1 MTSHI
6 GNYEFPNSAKKNLN
20 GDHRFRFTYKHWLIL
35 PAIISMVVVLV
46 FPLIF
51 SIRTSL
57 YKYLLTNPTYR
68 PFTGLQNYIEVI
80 TNPQMLNAIWV
91 TLKFSLCS
99 VTIELV
105 LGFILAYCLTRIKRF
120 NNTFVSILMA
130 PMMIT
135 PIAVGLIW
143 RLLLHPDL
151 GIINYLFNLVGLP
164 AKPWLGLEST
174 ALPTLILIDA
184 WQWTPFIMILL
195 YAGMI
200 SLPVETFE
208 AAVIDG
214 ANSLQQIRYIV
225 LPMLRNVTIIAVTI
239 RLIDSLRAYDLV
251 YMMTRGGPGTSTET
265 FSYYVFR
272 MAFTNLNLG
281 QASAASLL
289 FLILI
294 IILTTFLFNK
304 LNRVD

>member
-1 MTSHI
+1 MTSQI
-6 GNYEFPNSAKKNLN
+6 GNYGMAMNNLSGKKRFKLN
-20 GDHRFRFTYKHWLIL
+20 YRHWLIM
-35 PAIISMVVVLV
+35 PAVIVMVVVLV

-57 YKYLLTNPTYR
+57 YNYLLTNPTYR
-68 PFTGLQNYIEVI
+68 PFTGLQNYIDVI
-80 TNPQMLNAIWV
+80 KNPQMLNAIWV

-99 VTIELV
+99 VALEFV
-105 LGFILAYCLTRIKRF
+105 LGFVLAYCLTRVKRF

-151 GIINYLFNLVGLP
+151 GIINYLFSLVGLP

-208 AAVIDG
+208 AALIDG
-214 ANSLQQIRYIV
+214 ASGLQQIRYIV
-225 LPMLRNVTIIAVTI
+225 LPMLRNVIVIALTI

-294 IILTTFLFNK
+294 VVLTSFLFNK